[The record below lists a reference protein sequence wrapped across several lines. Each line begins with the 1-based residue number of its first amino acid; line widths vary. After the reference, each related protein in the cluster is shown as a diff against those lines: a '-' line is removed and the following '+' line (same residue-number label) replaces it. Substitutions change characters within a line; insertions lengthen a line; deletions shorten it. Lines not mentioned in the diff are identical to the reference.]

1 MFIRKIKLYNVGVFG
16 EPNKYEYM
24 KIIYF
29 TTAIKKE
36 DYTAFSSAWESLNTS
51 IQNLHN
57 RLIRALA
64 LTHEVEVISIR
75 PFSRKYCNLKKL
87 DAETKVEGKITWHY
101 VGIKRLKL
109 SRYLSARLQCKKIMN
124 GIQLNDAIVIT
135 DTLNPNV
142 LNNST
147 ALAKKYNLPIIG
159 VCNNT
164 PSMIKAAG
172 PSYTKYLLG
181 KASNLSGYI
190 TLTPGLNELFNKSN
204 RANMSFEGILDS
216 KVTQKNKNHYG
227 KYIFYN
233 GSLEERFGVYELIKA
248 FKELDNP
255 DINLYISGYHGNK
268 EHLEKAIDGSH
279 NIINMGMLQSD
290 DVIAFANQSLLNI
303 NPCPYSEDF
312 DRYLIPDNIVD
323 YLNADSLLLS
333 VRNRHFK
340 KYFDNDAIWI
350 KSNEIYDL
358 LKGIKAALNLKQ
370 EEKNELI
377 KKANTDAN
385 KLYSMQMIN
394 RRTILFLKQ
403 FLKQKD

>member
-1 MFIRKIKLYNVGVFG
+1 
-16 EPNKYEYM
+16 M

-29 TTAIKKE
+29 TTALKKE
-36 DYTAFSSAWESLNTS
+36 DYVAFSSAWESLNTS

-75 PFSRKYCNLKKL
+75 PFSRRYCKL
-87 DAETKVEGKITWHY
+87 RKLEPETKVEGKITWHY
-101 VGIKRLKL
+101 VGIKRLKI
-109 SRYLSARLQCKKIMN
+109 ARNISVKAQCKKIVN
-124 GIQLNDAIVIT
+124 NIELNDAIIIT

-142 LNNST
+142 LAN
-147 ALAKKYNLPIIG
+147 AIGIAKKKNLPIIG
-159 VCNNT
+159 VCTNT
-164 PSMIKAAG
+164 PSIINSTG
-172 PSYTKYLLG
+172 PSYTKSLLN
-181 KASNLSGYI
+181 KAGNLSGYI

-204 RANMSFEGILDS
+204 RANMSFEGILDT
-216 KVTQKNKNHYG
+216 KAVAKNKNHYG
-227 KYIFYN
+227 QYIFYN

-255 DINLYISGYHGNK
+255 NINLYISGYHGNK
-268 EHLEKAIDGSH
+268 EHLSKVINGSH

-290 DVIAFANQSLLNI
+290 DVISLANQSLVNI
-303 NPCPYSEDF
+303 NPCPYSEDY
-312 DRYLIPDNIVD
+312 DRYLIPDSLVD
-323 YLNADSLLLS
+323 YLSADSILVS

-340 KYFDNDAIWI
+340 KYFDSDAIWI

-358 LKGIKAALNLKQ
+358 LKGLKAALNMNKT
-370 EEKNELI
+370 ERSETI
-377 KKANTDAN
+377 KKANADAN
-385 KLYSMQMIN
+385 KIYSMQMIN